1 MKYLQH
7 MTRNGL
13 SYVNSFYKTMRKI
26 PQQKK
31 MVIESM
37 KEEMHGQIR
46 CKYIWFC

>member
-1 MKYLQH
+1 

-31 MVIESM
+31 MVIEPM
-37 KEEMHGQIR
+37 KKEIHGQIR
-46 CKYIWFC
+46 SKYIWFC